1 MPLSWIHQHFMTII
15 SLRFSSAW
23 QAMSHLKT
31 NYRVSGAV
39 LATRPQYA
47 AIVPPQRRDSPLP
60 HLRPSAP
67 TFPYKTAAS
76 PKHFIKTLSR
86 WKSTPLP
93 SAQPPPLSHN
103 LDSISRR
110 KRLFDIPH
118 HKWNIFCVLD
128 PARSSLPPGLIRE
141 FSCFIFMQSTLMK
154 QPLIIRWL
162 PLLYTEVSC
171 YRLIY
176 ALLILMRYRTMS
188 LCIPISTGEILIP
201 ASTYNCSSG
210 GINCLQHRRLVF
222 TDVLLCPET
231 METRQRTFKAQT
243 WKCLLRGISCR
254 HFAQRENYWCAARVC
269 RRTNCVFSCCI

>member
-1 MPLSWIHQHFMTII
+1 MPLSWTHQHFII
-15 SLRFSSAW
+15 IFHHFSSAW
-23 QAMSHLKT
+23 QAMKHFKT
-31 NYRVSGAV
+31 NYRVLGAV
-39 LATRPQYA
+39 LATCPQHA
-47 AIVPPQRRDSPLP
+47 AIVSPQRREFFFPLS
-60 HLRPSAP
+60 LCPSSS

-76 PKHFIKTLSR
+76 PEHFIKTLSR

-93 SAQPPPLSHN
+93 SAQPPPLPHN
-103 LDSISRR
+103 LDFISRR

-128 PARSSLPPGLIRE
+128 LARSSLPPGLIRE

-201 ASTYNCSSG
+201 AYTYNCSSG
-210 GINCLQHRRLVF
+210 GINCLQHCRLVF
-222 TDVLLCPET
+222 TGVLLCTET
-231 METRQRTFKAQT
+231 METSPCT
-243 WKCLLRGISCR
+243 
-254 HFAQRENYWCAARVC
+254 
-269 RRTNCVFSCCI
+269 

>member
-1 MPLSWIHQHFMTII
+1 METSTFYYHHFPSLLFCMTSHVTLQNQLPCLGRSSRHASATCSDCPSTALWLFFPLS
-15 SLRFSSAW
+15 LC
-23 QAMSHLKT
+23 
-31 NYRVSGAV
+31 
-39 LATRPQYA
+39 
-47 AIVPPQRRDSPLP
+47 
-60 HLRPSAP
+60 PSAP

-103 LDSISRR
+103 PDFISRR
-110 KRLFDIPH
+110 KQLFDIPH

-171 YRLIY
+171 SRLIY
-176 ALLILMRYRTMS
+176 ALLILMRHRTMS

-201 ASTYNCSSG
+201 TYTYNCSSW

-222 TDVLLCPET
+222 TEVLLCPET
-231 METRQRTFKAQT
+231 METRQRTYNAQIRT
-243 WKCLLRGISCR
+243 SGQRYLLLSFSSMRKLL
-254 HFAQRENYWCAARVC
+254 VC
-269 RRTNCVFSCCI
+269 SEGLQKDQFCV